1 MASSNGIA
9 NEQMVH
15 LITQQTIDLL
25 ATMKTDISQ
34 AKSLTET
41 DRKSCEAI
49 CQRAETEYNRLK
61 MDFLQET
68 LTLID
73 QALNTSDQQILQQIH
88 CAWSL
93 QLDHVTHQCERIAC
107 PLVEMLQMLSQS
119 DEKIG
124 KKYWFFLGGAVV
136 SILLIGTAFGF
147 FIACYYPLS
156 LVQLVGK
163 GIFVMGA
170 GALATT
176 AIAANCK
183 TICMPQ
189 DDVCTNEATRLI
201 LDKRFVNY
209 WNSETQDS
217 STSEWATRMKRTIVT
232 LNITEDMWQNREV
245 LESIKTF
252 AEGQFKSL
260 QNST

>member
-107 PLVEMLQMLSQS
+107 PLVEMLRILVRNDKS
-119 DEKIG
+119 IR
-124 KKYWFFLGGAVV
+124 KKYWVYIGGATMSTLLAGIAIGFLIAHCHPGCPLQLAAEAIVLV
-136 SILLIGTAFGF
+136 SL
-147 FIACYYPLS
+147 
-156 LVQLVGK
+156 
-163 GIFVMGA
+163 
-170 GALATT
+170 GALA
-176 AIAANCK
+176 AIALGIGCIIGVIDIN
-183 TICMPQ
+183 TIWTINQRCSDSVKLIINKNFGQ
-189 DDVCTNEATRLI
+189 LAELTLLIKDSIATL
-201 LDKRFVNY
+201 K
-209 WNSETQDS
+209 
-217 STSEWATRMKRTIVT
+217 
-232 LNITEDMWQNREV
+232 ITEDMWQKHVV
-245 LESIKTF
+245 LASIRRSVDTELKH
-252 AEGQFKSL
+252 L
-260 QNST
+260 QRAG